1 MEFMEF
7 SDESAVVRVDERCH
21 SVSFNPLFS
30 ALQPDIWNV
39 RNLALQSFFSFL
51 WEPLFSPTLEFSPSK
66 TWKSCQSTG
75 ALWVLSPAALN
86 PAFSV
91 SFSLTHTHTYIR
103 ALAPSPLLPFFASLS
118 KPSWEFRGSLPFS
131 LWGFLSASVSSNE
144 LRHAACN
151 P

>member
-1 MEFMEF
+1 MN
-7 SDESAVVRVDERCH
+7 SLL
-21 SVSFNPLFS
+21 SVLMKGATRSLLTLSFLLLNQIYKMYIISLSKAF
-30 ALQPDIWNV
+30 
-39 RNLALQSFFSFL
+39 FFSFL
-51 WEPLFSPTLEFSPSK
+51 WEPLSSLTLEFSPSK

-91 SFSLTHTHTYIR
+91 SFSLTHTHTYIH
-103 ALAPSPLLPFFASLS
+103 ALAPSPLLPFFASLW

-131 LWGFLSASVSSNE
+131 LFGFCSLHLSMSVSSNE
-144 LRHAACN
+144 LWHAARN